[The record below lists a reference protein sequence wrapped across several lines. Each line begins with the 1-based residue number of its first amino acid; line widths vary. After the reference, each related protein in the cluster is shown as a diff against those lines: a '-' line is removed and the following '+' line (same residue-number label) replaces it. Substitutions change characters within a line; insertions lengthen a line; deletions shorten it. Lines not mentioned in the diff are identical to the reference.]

1 MTALPTLRL
10 SYLRTWP
17 GLASVS
23 RGLGQLVLGK
33 VLWLPTALGR
43 EELEELVD
51 TLVLLLGL
59 PVAITADPSRW
70 QASEGKGAIVLI
82 PSAVVEPPAPIRES
96 VVLCTRE
103 RVPGNWSLNLPRE
116 VLLIRDAVIECIGRQ
131 LSASGLAR
139 VASWVASVA
148 DTPATAIRF
157 VDGVQAHLL
166 KNPKADDGSLYCA
179 GLAAVLDWMLMG
191 VDARVVQWLL
201 TLAFGGTAPERRIST
216 DAALLGR
223 LEALRHAFDQ
233 GLLYQVPQHD
243 GDPLDLR
250 RPLDAIGR
258 LESAPGRP
266 TQAQLAEHLGPR
278 LPSTVRQMLERLVQP
293 TARGLGLP
301 GPAAVRLIGRDEIV
315 KRLTGL
321 LEPSERIQTC
331 VLYGVAGCGKTA
343 VAASVA
349 QVMEHRLEP
358 VWINFTGGPLAGWL
372 RVAVALGLDTQKP
385 LAERKDKSGVPRWVR
400 DTQARL
406 AEGTYLLVV
415 DDVDEIEE
423 ELLQEW
429 LPSGQGRCAVL
440 VLSRSSQ
447 KALQRAHDAI
457 SIHVP
462 LFSLEDARHF
472 VELRTPNLATEIA
485 QGRADALID
494 RVGRHPGALMLL
506 CNALG
511 QRGIQNTLEAL
522 SSSAQEV
529 DVIPRVLQ
537 DVVESLGHDEQAV
550 LRAVWICSPGGSR
563 VELVK
568 KLSEV
573 DGAASIVEWL
583 VDRGL
588 IVQRGRTVRLEVLV
602 RLFLDRLQARE
613 AAANLFI
620 KHASLVSAMMEKAF
634 QYRDYFTQG
643 DVYLDLL
650 FASDRMMDL
659 VRQGRGEAVEPC
671 VQTGSM
677 LRRFPLGGRE
687 SNLRRAIASFRSA
700 LEVWTR
706 ESFPENW
713 AMVHNNLGIALGELP
728 TGNREDNLWQAIA
741 SFRSALE
748 VWTRESFPEN
758 WARAHNNLGNAL
770 VQLPTGNREE
780 NLRQA
785 IAAYQSALEVLT
797 RESSPEDWAMA
808 HNNLGI
814 ALLQLP
820 AGNREEN
827 LRQAIAAYQSAL
839 EVWSRESSPE
849 DWAMAHNNLG
859 IALRQLPAGNRE
871 ENLRQAIASFR
882 SALEVWTRESF
893 PENWATAHNNLGI
906 TLRHLP
912 TGNREENL
920 RQTIASFRSALE
932 VWTRESFPE
941 NWARVHNNLGN
952 ALSELPTGNREENLR
967 QAIAAYQSAL
977 EVWTR
982 ESFPGD
988 WAKAHNNQG
997 NAFAQLPTGNREENL
1012 RQAIAAY
1019 QSALEV
1025 WTYESFPEDWAMA
1038 HNNLESALHQLSAI
1052 SSGEAGTS

>member
-17 GLASVS
+17 GLTSVS

-70 QASEGKGAIVLI
+70 QPSEGKGAIVLI

-103 RVPGNWSLNLPRE
+103 RVPGSWSLNLPRE

-139 VASWVASVA
+139 VASWVVSVA

-166 KNPKADDGSLYCA
+166 KNPKADDASLYCA

-191 VDARVVQWLL
+191 VDARVTQWLL
-201 TLAFGGTAPERRIST
+201 ALAFGGTGPERRIST
-216 DAALLGR
+216 DAALLGKQ
-223 LEALRHAFDQ
+223 EALRLAFEQ
-233 GLLYQVPQHD
+233 GLMYQVPQHE
-243 GDPLDLR
+243 GSPLDLR
-250 RPLDAIGR
+250 RPLDAIGH
-258 LESAPGRP
+258 LKSAPGRP
-266 TQAQLAEHLGPR
+266 TQAQLVEHLGPR
-278 LPSTVRQMLERLVQP
+278 LPSMARQMLERLVQP

-321 LEPSERIQTC
+321 LEPSDRIQTC

-343 VAASVA
+343 VAATVA
-349 QVMEHRLEP
+349 QMMEHRLEP
-358 VWINFTGGPLAGWL
+358 VWINFAGGPLAGWL
-372 RVAVALGLDTQKP
+372 RVAVALGLDTQNP
-385 LAERKDKSGVPRWVR
+385 LAERRDKSGVPRWIR

-415 DDVDEIEE
+415 DDVDEVEE

-447 KALQRAHDAI
+447 RALQRAHDAI
-457 SIHVP
+457 AIHVP
-462 LFSLEDARHF
+462 LLSLEDARRF
-472 VELRTPNLATEIA
+472 VELRTQRLATEIA

-506 CNALG
+506 SNALG
-511 QRGIQNTLEAL
+511 QRGIQNTLDAL
-522 SSSAQEV
+522 SSSIHEV

-537 DVVESLGHDEQAV
+537 EVVESLGHDEQAV
-550 LRAVWICSPGGSR
+550 LNAVWVCSPGGAR
-563 VELVK
+563 VELVEEV
-568 KLSEV
+568 SGV
-573 DGAASIVEWL
+573 DGAASMVEWL
-583 VDRGL
+583 IDRGL
-588 IVQRGRTVRLEVLV
+588 IVQRGRTIRLEVLV
-602 RLFLDRLQARE
+602 RLFLDRFQTRE
-613 AAANLFI
+613 TAADLFI
-620 KHASLVSAMMEKAF
+620 KHAPLVSALMDEFF
-634 QYRDYFTQG
+634 QRRDFMAQG
-643 DVYLDLL
+643 DVYQDLL
-650 FASDRMMDL
+650 LASERMMNL
-659 VRQGRGEAVEPC
+659 VRQGRTDAVEPC
-671 VQTGSM
+671 VQAGNM

-687 SNLRRAIASFRSA
+687 N
-700 LEVWTR
+700 
-706 ESFPENW
+706 
-713 AMVHNNLGIALGELP
+713 
-728 TGNREDNLWQAIA
+728 
-741 SFRSALE
+741 
-748 VWTRESFPEN
+748 
-758 WARAHNNLGNAL
+758 
-770 VQLPTGNREE
+770 
-780 NLRQA
+780 
-785 IAAYQSALEVLT
+785 
-797 RESSPEDWAMA
+797 
-808 HNNLGI
+808 
-814 ALLQLP
+814 
-820 AGNREEN
+820 N

-839 EVWSRESSPE
+839 EVWTRESSPD
-849 DWAMAHNNLG
+849 DWAM
-859 IALRQLPAGNRE
+859 
-871 ENLRQAIASFR
+871 
-882 SALEVWTRESF
+882 
-893 PENWATAHNNLGI
+893 
-906 TLRHLP
+906 
-912 TGNREENL
+912 
-920 RQTIASFRSALE
+920 
-932 VWTRESFPE
+932 
-941 NWARVHNNLGN
+941 VHNNLGV
-952 ALSELPTGNREENLR
+952 AFLELPTGNREENLR

-982 ESFPGD
+982 EFSPEDWAMVHNNLGIALSRLPTGSREENLRQAIAAYQSALEVRTRESFPKE
-988 WAKAHNNQG
+988 WAMVHNNLG
-997 NAFAQLPTGNREENL
+997 TALSDLPTGNREENL

-1025 WTYESFPEDWAMA
+1025 WTRESSPEDWATAHNNLGNALGQLPTGNREENLRQAIASYQSALEVWTRESFPESWAIVHNNLGNALSELPTGNREENLRQAIASYRSALEVWTRESFPQSWARAHNNLGAALSQLPTGNREDNLRQAIASFQSALEVWTRESFPEDWARA
-1038 HNNLESALHQLSAI
+1038 YNNLGVALRQLPAGNREVNLRQAIVSFQSALEVWTRESFPEEWAKVQNNLEKALHQLSVI